1 MERKRLPQCLKEEK
15 MGRICSKCGA
25 PLPDDAVFCGNCGT
39 VCQRDS
45 FRGNVCRRCGKPL
58 DGEEKFCGSCGEPVS
73 SSENPGQAGS
83 QWQRN
88 GRTNQE
94 GNQWQGNSPNPW
106 QQPPYQDKGE
116 NTKVVALI
124 VGCAAVIIIAA
135 VILFLFR
142 DSLFGNRQDMQQP
155 VTRAAE
161 LESESVTESEEPET
175 PEESESEEIEADI
188 DAIRN
193 KTSIISGKLYY
204 TKSMDTPLVI
214 LDEPLSVY
222 ADSTSGEQVFMEA
235 VSDIYL
241 GEHQIITSD
250 ELLLYDNVE
259 VDISGTI
266 RIDDN
271 KVFID
276 VKKLYGD
283 PRETESE
290 TEEKTGDDDY
300 ILPESNSRFLTD
312 ADVAGLSLKEI
323 NYAKNEIYARHG
335 RKFDSKELRD
345 YFNGKDWYKG
355 KISPKKFSD
364 KVFNKYEKKN
374 VSFLSQKEEAI
385 QKGGYKLDQ

>member
-1 MERKRLPQCLKEEK
+1 
-15 MGRICSKCGA
+15 MGQICSKCGA
-25 PLPDDAVFCGNCGT
+25 SLPDDAVFCGNCGA

-58 DGEEKFCGSCGEPVS
+58 DGEEKFCGSCGEPVFS
-73 SSENPGQAGS
+73 GGNAGQP
-83 QWQRN
+83 
-88 GRTNQE
+88 
-94 GNQWQGNSPNPW
+94 GNQWQGNSQNSW
-106 QQPPYQDKGE
+106 QQPLYQNKGE

-124 VGCAAVIIIAA
+124 VGCAAVIMIAA

-142 DSLFGNRQDMQQP
+142 DSLFGNGEDMEQP
-155 VTRAAE
+155 VTQTAE
-161 LESESVTESEEPET
+161 LESESIAESEESET
-175 PEESESEEIEADI
+175 PEESDSEEIEADI
-188 DAIRN
+188 DAVRN

-204 TKSMDTPLVI
+204 TENMDTPLVI
-214 LDEPLSVY
+214 LNEPLSVY
-222 ADSTSGEQVFMEA
+222 ADSTSGERIFMEA

-241 GEHQIITSD
+241 GEHRIITSD

-259 VDISGTI
+259 VDISGAI
-266 RIDDN
+266 RIDDS

-276 VKKLYGD
+276 VKKIYGE
-283 PRETESE
+283 PRKAEIE
-290 TEEKTGDDDY
+290 TEEKPENDDY
-300 ILPESNSRFLTD
+300 ILPESNARFLTD

-345 YFNGKDWYKG
+345 YFNSKDWYKG
-355 KISPKKFSD
+355 KIEPENFSD

-374 VSFLSQKEEAI
+374 AKFLSQKEEAI

>member
-1 MERKRLPQCLKEEK
+1 
-15 MGRICSKCGA
+15 MGQICSKCGA
-25 PLPDDAVFCGNCGT
+25 LMPDDAVFCGNCGT

-58 DGEEKFCGSCGEPVS
+58 EGEEKFCGSCGEPVFS
-73 SSENPGQAGS
+73 GGNL
-83 QWQRN
+83 R
-88 GRTNQE
+88 QE
-94 GNQWQGNSPNPW
+94 GSPWQGNEQNSW
-106 QQPPYQDKGE
+106 QQPTYQDKGE

-135 VILFLFR
+135 LILFLFK
-142 DSLFGNRQDMQQP
+142 DSLFGSGTDTEQP
-155 VTRAAE
+155 VTRAAK
-161 LESESVTESEEPET
+161 LESEETET
-175 PEESESEEIEADI
+175 LEESEVIEADI
-188 DAIRN
+188 DAVRN

-204 TKSMDTPLVI
+204 TKNMDTPLVI
-214 LDEPLSVY
+214 LNEPLSVY
-222 ADSTSGEQVFMEA
+222 ADSTSGERVFMEA

-241 GEHQIITSD
+241 GEHRVITSD

-266 RIDDN
+266 WIDDN

-276 VKKLYGD
+276 VKKLYGE

-290 TEEKTGDDDY
+290 TEEKPESDDY
-300 ILPESNSRFLTD
+300 ILPESNSRYLTD

-345 YFNGKDWYKG
+345 YFNGKEWYTG
-355 KISPKKFSD
+355 KIDPKKFSD

-374 VSFLSQKEEAI
+374 ASFLSQKEEAI
-385 QKGGYKLDQ
+385 QKGGYKLEQ